1 MRKKWI
7 IFMYFLF
14 AFVSVSAQTKIVKG
28 LITDES
34 GNPLPG
40 ATIQVVADPSTGT
53 ISNIDGCYQ
62 LEALS
67 TDTLKFSFVGYLSQK
82 IPVGDQTEINVT
94 LEPDIRKLDE
104 VVVVGYGVQKKENL
118 TGSVSQVLP
127 KELEDRPV
135 VNLSESLSGLV
146 LGLQISTSSGEIGA
160 SSSWNIHG
168 PNTIGTGSSGGALIL
183 VDGVETDPDMI
194 NPNDIESISVLKD
207 AASTAIYGSRAPYGV
222 VLITTKSGKKSTKP
236 QFTLSSNIQWRT
248 AISDWDLVTN
258 GRQYAKFFND
268 LNINTFGIVDPSF
281 GFPDAWFAEYD
292 RRMNNP
298 DLPKIE
304 DGSYMINFLGM
315 NCADAADY
323 YPWIQGFANTD
334 WFAALHRKNA
344 PTQNYDFDVS
354 GGTDKVTYY
363 LSLGYQNRD
372 GLRSHIVTE
381 NEKRYTMKARFDAD
395 ITDWFNVGF
404 QSLFVNFER
413 DLPMSS
419 GFIYPGNLHPTIPVK
434 DPNGNYLRGSLNE
447 LADGG
452 RSKEIVRNYTNTL
465 SITLTPLKDLI
476 IKSNYTW
483 KNHNLN
489 NETFAREYP
498 FFYTSNGR
506 PVVFGWQGQKDQIIR
521 NEQTSTYRTLD
532 LTANY
537 EKSIENHNFSL
548 LMGMQTEEDYFL
560 GIEAARGGMII
571 PVPSLNFAI
580 DKTVDLTDEVSEW
593 STLGYFGRLNYNF
606 SEKYLLE
613 FNIRE
618 AASSRFAKDSRWGTF
633 WGISAGWNIQKED
646 FFSIDESLISA
657 WKLRTSYGVQG
668 NSNVDRI
675 YPMSTVQ
682 GRMRT
687 YYINGQRIPELPAP
701 DLVNSDLTWEKPQ
714 KLVLGTDI
722 SMLDRRL
729 NLTFDWYHQVTKD
742 MVGPAPPKPDVL
754 GAEMPLENNTE
765 LTTKGFDMSFSWR
778 DRIGEVGYNINLNLH
793 RYSAEVTEYYNP
805 DGTIDGINT
814 GDVYYKGQKWGEI
827 WGLTTDK
834 ILSSPEDVA
843 EYFKLNFDKVTTQY
857 NMVREGS
864 IAYKDI
870 NGDGKIDFGEWK
882 LDDHGDW
889 SVIGNTIPDLF
900 YNFLI
905 SADWKGFDIRLFID
919 GQIGGDW
926 DPGIESTGDWGNPS
940 TTHFFASGGFDI
952 MLLTNDNYENYWR
965 EDRKDAYYFA
975 PFDADHGGNW
985 GKINARSQTRYLQDL
1000 TYLRIRNLQLGYNL
1014 PGVWIDKIKL
1024 SQCRVYASMEN
1035 LHTFQRLR
1043 VGDPASPGLNYPR
1056 QRSISF
1062 GVNVQF

>member
-1 MRKKWI
+1 
-7 IFMYFLF
+7 
-14 AFVSVSAQTKIVKG
+14 
-28 LITDES
+28 
-34 GNPLPG
+34 
-40 ATIQVVADPSTGT
+40 
-53 ISNIDGCYQ
+53 
-62 LEALS
+62 
-67 TDTLKFSFVGYLSQK
+67 
-82 IPVGDQTEINVT
+82 
-94 LEPDIRKLDE
+94 
-104 VVVVGYGVQKKENL
+104 
-118 TGSVSQVLP
+118 
-127 KELEDRPV
+127 
-135 VNLSESLSGLV
+135 
-146 LGLQISTSSGEIGA
+146 
-160 SSSWNIHG
+160 
-168 PNTIGTGSSGGALIL
+168 
-183 VDGVETDPDMI
+183 
-194 NPNDIESISVLKD
+194 
-207 AASTAIYGSRAPYGV
+207 
-222 VLITTKSGKKSTKP
+222 
-236 QFTLSSNIQWRT
+236 
-248 AISDWDLVTN
+248 
-258 GRQYAKFFND
+258 
-268 LNINTFGIVDPSF
+268 
-281 GFPDAWFAEYD
+281 
-292 RRMNNP
+292 
-298 DLPKIE
+298 
-304 DGSYMINFLGM
+304 MINFLGM
-315 NCADAADY
+315 NCADAPDY

-334 WFAALHRKNA
+334 WFTELHRKNA
-344 PTQNYDFDVS
+344 PAQNYDFNVS
-354 GGTDKVTYY
+354 GGTDKVSYY

-372 GLRSHIVTE
+372 GLRSHIVAE
-381 NEKRYTMKARFDAD
+381 NEKRYTMNARFDAD

-404 QSLFVNFER
+404 QSLFANFER

-452 RSKEIVRNYTNTL
+452 RSKETVRNYTNTL
-465 SITLTPLKDLI
+465 SIALTPLKDLT
-476 IKSNYTW
+476 IKGNYTW
-483 KNHNLN
+483 SNNDLN

-498 FFYTSNGR
+498 FFYTSHGR
-506 PVVFGWQGQKDQIIR
+506 PVVFGWQGQKDQVIR
-521 NEQTSTYRTLD
+521 NEQSSTYQNFD
-532 LTANY
+532 LTVNY
-537 EKSIENHNFSL
+537 IKSIENHHFSL
-548 LMGMQTEEDYFL
+548 LLGMQAEEDYFL

-571 PVPSLNFAI
+571 PVPSFNFAV

-633 WGISAGWNIQKED
+633 WGISAGWNIHKED
-646 FFSIDESLISA
+646 FFSIDRSLIGA

-682 GRMRT
+682 GSMRT
-687 YYINGQRIPELPAP
+687 YYFNGQRIPELPAP
-701 DLVNSDLTWEKPQ
+701 ELVNSDLTWEKPQ

-722 SMLDRRL
+722 YMFDNRL
-729 NLTFDWYHQVTKD
+729 NLTFDWYHLVTKD

-754 GAEMPLENNTE
+754 GAEMPRENNTE
-765 LTTKGFDMSFSWR
+765 LTTKGFDISFSWR
-778 DRIGEVGYNINLNLH
+778 HRIGDVGYNISLNLN

-814 GDVYYKGQKWGEI
+814 GEVYYKGQKWGEI

-834 ILSSPEDVA
+834 IMSSPEDVA
-843 EYFKLNFDKVTTQY
+843 AYYTLNFDKVTTQY
-857 NMVREGS
+857 DMVREGS

-926 DPGIESTGDWGNPS
+926 DPGIESTYDWGNAS
-940 TTHFFASGGFDI
+940 TTHFFASGGFDM

-975 PFDADHGGNW
+975 PFDADHGGDW
-985 GKINARSQTRYLQDL
+985 GQINARSQTRYLQDL

-1014 PGVWIDKIKL
+1014 PGGWIDRLKL
-1024 SQCRVYASMEN
+1024 SQFRVYASMEN
-1035 LHTFQRLR
+1035 LHTFKRLR
-1043 VGDPASPGLNYPR
+1043 VGDPASPGLNYPL